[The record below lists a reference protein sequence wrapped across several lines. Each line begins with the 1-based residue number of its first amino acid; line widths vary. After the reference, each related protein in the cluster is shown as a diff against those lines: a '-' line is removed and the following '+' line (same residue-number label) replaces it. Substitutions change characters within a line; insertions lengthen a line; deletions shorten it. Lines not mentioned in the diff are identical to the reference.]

1 MNLITSKWEKLLH
14 DLIGLL
20 IFELE
25 DNNISDSHM
34 IAGRTLIRMA
44 PCFQGRSYLPK
55 GNMLT
60 TIRDDLMY
68 RQLNDGSTIRE
79 LAIEHDL
86 SNVQVYQIIA
96 KLKKLHLDYDQTC
109 APEGEL

>member
-1 MNLITSKWEKLLH
+1 MNLITPKWEKLLH

-34 IAGRTLIRMA
+34 IAGRTLICMA
-44 PCFQGRSYLPK
+44 PRFQGRSYLPK

-68 RQLNDGSTIRE
+68 SQLNGGSTIRE

-96 KLKKLHLDYDQTC
+96 KQRACRGALI
-109 APEGEL
+109 